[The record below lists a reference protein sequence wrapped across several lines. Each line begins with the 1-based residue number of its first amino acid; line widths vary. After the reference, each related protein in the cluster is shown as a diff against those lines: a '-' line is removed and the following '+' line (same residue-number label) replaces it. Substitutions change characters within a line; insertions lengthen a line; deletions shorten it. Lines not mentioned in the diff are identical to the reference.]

1 MKKEL
6 QDAREDYSHD
16 ALNIEDAAENPI
28 DQFKDWFQK
37 YKDSGAK
44 DFNAMTL
51 STASKEGQP
60 SSRVVLLKGIED
72 EAFEFYS
79 NYNSDKGVQ
88 MSRNP
93 AVALNFFWAGPEQQV
108 RVEGIVKKM
117 PDEESEEYF
126 QSRPRGSQIGAYVSP
141 QSDVIEDRSFLEKR
155 QYEFEEKFEGEKVP
169 KPQHWGGYR
178 VYPHRM
184 EFWQGRSNR
193 LHDRVNYRYE
203 NGRWKKE
210 RLAP

>member
-6 QDAREDYSHD
+6 QNAREEYSQN
-16 ALNIEDAAENPI
+16 ALDLEQAADDPIE
-28 DQFKDWFQK
+28 QFKSWFND
-37 YKDSGAK
+37 YRDSGAK

-72 EAFEFYS
+72 DAFEFYS
-79 NYNSDKGVQ
+79 NYNSDKGTQ
-88 MSRNP
+88 MARNP
-93 AVALNFFWAGPEQQV
+93 AVALNFFWAEPERQV
-108 RVEGIVKKM
+108 RVEGIVRKM
-117 PDEESEEYF
+117 PQEESEEYF

-141 QSDVIEDRSFLEKR
+141 QSEVIKDRDYLEQR
-155 QYEFEEKFEGEKVP
+155 QHDFEAKFEGENIP
-169 KPQHWGGYR
+169 KPEHWGGYR
-178 VYPHRM
+178 VYPHRI

-193 LHDRVNYRYE
+193 LHDRLNYNYE